1 VIEEYRY
8 RKSHTTIESGARR
21 DASPPVYGG
30 PKLGNV
36 VATFEFDHRKTRLFA
51 TMLIVLILLGL
62 GRIYYDGLA
71 ENWLS
76 TFVLVGVPGL
86 ALVMIGSDFLMKGP
100 VLIIGEAGLLDRRR
114 GPEPI
119 TWDMIEEAELRRRP
133 FINALRIVLH
143 NRDRYDIELALLRA
157 DPGEVMILINEQARR
172 AMGTWPPENLG

>member
-8 RKSHTTIESGARR
+8 RKAHTTIESGARR
-21 DASPPVYGG
+21 HASPPVHGG
-30 PKLGNV
+30 PRLGNI
-36 VATFEFDHRKTRLFA
+36 VATFDFDHRKTRLFT
-51 TMLIVLILLGL
+51 TMLVVLILLGL

-71 ENWLS
+71 DNWLS
-76 TFVLVGVPGL
+76 TFVLVAVPAL

-100 VLIIGEAGLLDRRR
+100 VLVIGEDGLLDRRR

-119 TWDMIEEAELRRRP
+119 TWDQIEEAELRRRP

-172 AMGTWPPENLG
+172 ATGSWPPDNAS